1 MKKELRGRWIKDY
14 DICDKIADL
23 RLLAE
28 SYDNVSNEQIS
39 IIEREYNCHISK
51 VSDTEAIVELI
62 RESILKMYNEEITST
77 VMLLY
82 CFLIW
87 YKNAVKMLEKLG
99 KLKEC
104 EKILDFESVLNSCII
119 SKVGSL
125 LSRKYDKDNV
135 DECINHSKYKLISI
149 VKARVVDKSD
159 LLEKLKLNIGAAIY
173 NCKYLHF
180 IDNNYKVDNYY
191 MLRWEYYQVDKV
203 FRDVINTFDSEISR
217 SIYEELKGK
226 EYFYFDKI
234 KKAEV
239 DFSSIKSLD
248 IVKEGKTRKVYIA
261 NKIDKATLIYL
272 SKRLNAEYNI
282 VYPNRDKIMELSFN
296 LIDSLPRLDNY
307 TIFKFDFK
315 DFFDS
320 VDIKS
325 VYDKYLEHSNL
336 HSYEKEL
343 IIKISKKYKN
353 CVQGLPTSNALI
365 EIVSRDFDER
375 VKAAF
380 AEDGLVFY
388 KRYVDDCIL
397 IFNRRIK
404 RDILDKEID
413 KCRVS
418 TLGKRVL
425 LSPSKTSYQTKLDGD
440 ATFDYLGYSFTR
452 CYWDKAKKEEQ
463 YYYYFKFG
471 IAASKIEKYKMQLD
485 AMFNAYGLDM
495 NERLLLRRIQYYDSR
510 IVFYNYDGSKYINK
524 STWDVRGIINS
535 YRMLR
540 RYVIFDDRNIKEGS
554 ANATYPYRIQK
565 DTYKFL
571 KYYVKEKRDFLSV
584 VPQYLLGKGCFD
596 HNLWSGFIKN
606 KSIVFQPNIGWNNDL
621 LNKRL
626 TEIGVTQIHKSY
638 YEKTRDYYS
647 TLIKKL

>member
-353 CVQGLPTSNALI
+353 CVQGLPTS
-365 EIVSRDFDER
+365 RDFDER

>member
-353 CVQGLPTSNALI
+353 CV
-365 EIVSRDFDER
+365 
-375 VKAAF
+375 
-380 AEDGLVFY
+380 
-388 KRYVDDCIL
+388 
-397 IFNRRIK
+397 
-404 RDILDKEID
+404 
-413 KCRVS
+413 
-418 TLGKRVL
+418 
-425 LSPSKTSYQTKLDGD
+425 
-440 ATFDYLGYSFTR
+440 
-452 CYWDKAKKEEQ
+452 
-463 YYYYFKFG
+463 
-471 IAASKIEKYKMQLD
+471 
-485 AMFNAYGLDM
+485 
-495 NERLLLRRIQYYDSR
+495 
-510 IVFYNYDGSKYINK
+510 
-524 STWDVRGIINS
+524 
-535 YRMLR
+535 
-540 RYVIFDDRNIKEGS
+540 
-554 ANATYPYRIQK
+554 
-565 DTYKFL
+565 
-571 KYYVKEKRDFLSV
+571 
-584 VPQYLLGKGCFD
+584 
-596 HNLWSGFIKN
+596 
-606 KSIVFQPNIGWNNDL
+606 
-621 LNKRL
+621 
-626 TEIGVTQIHKSY
+626 
-638 YEKTRDYYS
+638 
-647 TLIKKL
+647 